1 VPYAAD
7 GEEHQAMMGQSDP
20 QRTLFYQLSLET
32 FVPAEHP
39 LRAIRPLVDDRVI
52 RRACRNLYA
61 PIGRPSIPP
70 EQLFLSLVG
79 GYLLGIT
86 SERKLVMELQCNM
99 ALRWFVGL
107 NLDQDAWDAST
118 FSQNRRRRFDQAGL
132 LERLF
137 DDTITRAMAAGL
149 VSRHVSADGTLVRA
163 NASFKSFVPL
173 EVALDPAEYKRRLR
187 AHDAVE
193 ASGPDDPG
201 NRTVDFRGE
210 KRSNATHRSATD
222 PDCRYVSKGSSGTGA
237 YPGYTV
243 NALMENRHRFL
254 LGLGVETF
262 QGTASEKA
270 GCLRLLDRAQRRLRF
285 TPLTLGADKGFF
297 HENFIE
303 ALLARA
309 IAPHIATESRGSSTA
324 HARVRMQQTGL
335 AYRLSQ
341 RCRKLI
347 EELFGEGKDWH
358 GLRRFRRRGLTRV
371 REEVYLIGWVLNLK
385 RLAKHLVPAAQPA

>member
-1 VPYAAD
+1 
-7 GEEHQAMMGQSDP
+7 MMGQSDP

-39 LRAIRPLVDDRVI
+39 LRAIRPLVDDRAI
-52 RRACRNLYA
+52 RRACRDLYS

-70 EQLFLSLVG
+70 EQLFLALVG

-118 FSQNRRRRFDQAGL
+118 FSQNRRRRFDEAGL
-132 LERLF
+132 LEQLF
-137 DDTITRAMAAGL
+137 DATITRAMAAGL

-173 EVALDPAEYKRRLR
+173 EVALDPVEYKRRLR
-187 AHDAVE
+187 ASDA
-193 ASGPDDPG
+193 AAPGFDDQGPEDPG

-210 KRSNATHRSATD
+210 KRTNATHRSTTD
-222 PDCRYVSKGSSGTGA
+222 PDCRYVSKGTSGTGA

-243 NALMENRHRFL
+243 NALMDNRHRFL

-262 QGTASEKA
+262 RGVASETA
-270 GCLRLLDRAQRRLRF
+270 GCLRLLERAQRRLRF

-297 HENFIE
+297 HEAFIE

-309 IAPHIATESRGSSTA
+309 IAPHIATASRGSSTA
-324 HARVRMQQTGL
+324 HARVRMQQASL

-358 GLRRFRRRGLTRV
+358 GLRRFRRRGLARV
-371 REEVYLIGWVLNLK
+371 REEAYLIGWVLNLK
-385 RLAKHLVPAAQPA
+385 RLATHLGPAAQPV